1 MAMQV
6 NIFIDLLVYFENVG
20 KHSSVQAVLF
30 LKLEKYK
37 KVHLV
42 SFRKVV
48 ERAPIERI
56 VFESLGI
63 SCRKL
68 RYSVTEEVNT
78 AQARFLAAMQPT

>member
-37 KVHLV
+37 KMHLV

-48 ERAPIERI
+48 EHQLN
-56 VFESLGI
+56 VLCLKVWG
-63 SCRKL
+63 
-68 RYSVTEEVNT
+68 
-78 AQARFLAAMQPT
+78 LAVENFDIL